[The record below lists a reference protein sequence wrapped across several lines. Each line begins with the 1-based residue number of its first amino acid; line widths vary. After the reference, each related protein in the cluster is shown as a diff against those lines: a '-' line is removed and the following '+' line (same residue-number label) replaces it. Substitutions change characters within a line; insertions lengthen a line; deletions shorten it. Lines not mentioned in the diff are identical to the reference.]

1 MAFWGDNSNVTAT
14 VPVEMKAQLE
24 QRAAACGLSLSK
36 HIVEVLRKS
45 LQDSNADV
53 IKSFEIGETD
63 IRKVRSQHGSLGVTI
78 PPSVAEHLG
87 VSAGAHLAFTP
98 VHQAVIIRR
107 I

>member
-1 MAFWGDNSNVTAT
+1 MKEDMINVTTTISVALR
-14 VPVEMKAQLE
+14 ERLE
-24 QRAAACGLSLSK
+24 LCAGRAGLSLSAYLASM
-36 HIVEVLRKS
+36 IEYDQATTVQPAS
-45 LQDSNADV
+45 
-53 IKSFEIGETD
+53 TD

-78 PPSVAEHLG
+78 PPAVAEHLG

>member
-24 QRAAACGLSLSK
+24 QRAATFGMSLSR

-45 LQDSNADV
+45 LQDSDADV
-53 IKSFEIGETD
+53 PAYAESTD

-78 PPSVAEHLG
+78 PPAVAEHLG